1 MRGALIAAY
10 FLARCAA
17 QDTPVSSAY
26 DQFYNLEYDQ
36 AISDFTTEAEQHPS
50 EPNAWN
56 HLAHAILYRAL
67 YRSGALESELVT
79 GSNPFLRREKVKS
92 TPEEDQRFHDAIDK
106 AMGLSQTT
114 LRENPDDPRALG
126 ALGASY
132 AVRGN
137 YNFLVRKAWVD
148 ALHDATDARNAHKRL
163 CQIEP
168 DNVDARLILGVY
180 DYVLGSVPVAYRILG
195 FVAGYHGNRQRGIET
210 LQTVAHDGKSNK
222 MDAEVLLVAIYRREH
237 RPEDAIPLLEDLTQR
252 FPRNHLFRFEIV
264 QMYSDQGDKDHAL
277 VEIAQIWKLHQGN
290 APGFGDLAPERIHY
304 LEGNFLFWY
313 NDLDQALD
321 HMKRVTAKVHEL
333 DLNTGIMSW
342 MRLGQIYDLEDRH
355 AQAVAAYRK
364 AIAMA
369 PQSEVGKESRSYI
382 ARPYRRKPAGDEHG
396 NNKPESRNEK

>member
-1 MRGALIAAY
+1 
-10 FLARCAA
+10 
-17 QDTPVSSAY
+17 
-26 DQFYNLEYDQ
+26 
-36 AISDFTTEAEQHPS
+36 
-50 EPNAWN
+50 
-56 HLAHAILYRAL
+56 
-67 YRSGALESELVT
+67 
-79 GSNPFLRREKVKS
+79 
-92 TPEEDQRFHDAIDK
+92 
-106 AMGLSQTT
+106 

-168 DNVDARLILGVY
+168 DNVDARMIPGVY

-195 FVAGYHGNRQRGIET
+195 FVAGYHGNRHRGIET

-222 MDAEVLLVAIYRREH
+222 VDAEVLLTAIYRRER
-237 RPEDAIPLLEDLTQR
+237 RPEEAIPLLEDLALK

-277 VEIAQIWKLHQGN
+277 VEIAQIWKLHQDN

-313 NDLDQALD
+313 NDLEQAMD
-321 HMKRVTAKVHEL
+321 HMKRVTAKAHEL

-355 AQAVAAYRK
+355 PQAVAAYRK

-382 ARPYRRKPAGDEHG
+382 ARPYRRKRPGDVRVNE
-396 NNKPESRNEK
+396 KPETRNEKRLDQSSNR